1 MPTEEENALT
11 QLQLAGADK
20 AARAKGKPVAFMRDG
35 SKYAEYDKVEYKLAD
50 EIGVVPLMRWAA
62 AADLSTDD
70 TGAMGAM
77 WAILQDL
84 IDPQDFPGW
93 VKHASKNKAD
103 AEEVLDFVNVCM
115 EAITGNPTERPAS
128 SSDTGPSTSPAS
140 TGTSSA
146 GTARASAR
154 SRRVKPAT
162 SSTT

>member
-1 MPTEEENALT
+1 MPAEDENALV
-11 QLQLAGADK
+11 QLQLAGSDK
-20 AARAKGKPVAFMRDG
+20 DARAKGKPVAFMRDG
-35 SKYAEYDKVEYKLAD
+35 SKYAEYDKAEYRLAD
-50 EIGVVPLMRWAA
+50 EIGIVPLMRWAA

-84 IDPQDFPGW
+84 IDAKDFPAW
-93 VKHASKNKAD
+93 VKHATRNKAN

-128 SSDTGPSTSPAS
+128 SSDTEQSTSPAS
-140 TGTSSA
+140 TETSSA
-146 GTARASAR
+146 APAKASKS
-154 SRRVKPAT
+154 SRRARPAT